1 MLRLRNQIKNIHK
14 SSLDENVWVK
24 KLGAHTSG

>member
-14 SSLDENVWVK
+14 SSLDENIWVK
-24 KLGAHTSG
+24 KIGRAY